1 MVFDKD
7 YFSCF
12 NFLSLPTFWKTMAT
26 KEFKGTPVKVLTDM
40 PPRTFDLLTR
50 YVEKFGWK
58 DNLFAGK
65 VKGEW
70 VKYDGK
76 TFCQLTDDISL
87 GLLKLGIQKGD
98 RIALVANNSPQW
110 NMIDFAVQQVGAITI
125 PIYSTISH
133 NDYQFILNHS
143 EAKIVFVEGNSIYKK
158 ISDLID
164 EQPSIQNVFSMQP
177 VEGVKTLEDLMQL
190 GRENTDLKDALK
202 KVEDSIATDDVATI
216 IYTSG
221 TMGTPKGVML
231 SHRNLLTNFEFY
243 SPHYPIDHTQ
253 TAVSYLPLSHI
264 YERSVQYSHVY
275 LGVSTYYVES
285 IGTIMR
291 DIADVKPEHFSTVP
305 RVIEKAYAA
314 IMHKGEKLTGLKKKA
329 FFWAFD
335 LADKFDET
343 GRNNGWLYLR
353 KLALADKLVFQEVKK
368 AFGGNMRLIISG
380 GASIQP
386 RLVRTFAALGMPIVE
401 GYGLTETSPVVCT
414 NSLVTG
420 KLKAGTV
427 GAPCSNLDVKI
438 DAETGEILV
447 KGSSVMKGYY
457 NDEVKTKEAI
467 DENGYFHTGDK
478 GEFDED
484 GLLKI
489 TGRIKEIFKDSMG
502 KYISPALIENKF
514 AESNW
519 INAMMVVGENQKFA
533 AALIVP
539 NFDQVKQWCKENNI
553 AYTTN
558 AEMVENKIIITRFR
572 EEVDAYNKFFG
583 DYEQVKRFKLLDH
596 EWTVEDGELTPSLKI
611 RRKVIA
617 ERYQNMIDSLF
628 TE

>member
-1 MVFDKD
+1 MVKKD
-7 YFSCF
+7 
-12 NFLSLPTFWKTMAT
+12 
-26 KEFKGTPVKVLTDM
+26 FKGTPVNVLTDM
-40 PPRTFDLLTR
+40 PPRIFDLLPR
-50 YVEKFGWK
+50 YVEKFCWK

-65 VKGEW
+65 EKGEW
-70 VKYDGK
+70 IKYDGK
-76 TFCQLTDDISL
+76 TFCAMTDAISR
-87 GLLKLGIQKGD
+87 GFIKLGVSKGD
-98 RIALVANNSPQW
+98 RVALVANNSPQW
-110 NMIDFAVQQVGAITI
+110 NMVDFAIQQVGAITI

-133 NDYQFILNHS
+133 DDYAYILKHS
-143 EAKIVFVEGNSIYKK
+143 EAKAIFVEGSSIYRK
-158 ISDLID
+158 IADLI
-164 EQPSIQNVFSMQP
+164 ESQPSIEHVFSMHP
-177 VEGVKTLEDLMQL
+177 VDELQSFDDLL
-190 GRENTDLKDALK
+190 GIGNENMDLNVRLK
-202 KVEDSIATDDVATI
+202 EIEAEITTDDVATI

-231 SHRNLLTNFEFY
+231 THRNILTNFEFY

-305 RVIEKAYAA
+305 RVVEKAYAA
-314 IMHKGEKLTGLKKKA
+314 IMHKGEKLKGIKKKVFNWSFA
-329 FFWAFD
+329 
-335 LADKFDET
+335 LADQYDET
-343 GRNNGWLYLR
+343 GRENSWLYLR
-353 KLALADKLVFQEVKK
+353 KLALADRLVFREVKK

-386 RLVRTFAALGMPIVE
+386 RLVRTFAAMGLPIVE

-420 KLKAGTV
+420 KMKAGTV
-427 GAPCSNLDVKI
+427 GVPCSNLDVRI
-438 DAETGEILV
+438 DDETGEILV

-457 NDEVKTKEAI
+457 KNEEQTKAAI
-467 DENGYFHTGDK
+467 DDNGYFHTGDR

-484 GLLKI
+484 GMLRI

-519 INAMMVVGENQKFA
+519 FNGMMVVGENQKFA

-539 NFDQVKQWCKENNI
+539 NFDQLKQWCKENGM

-558 AEMVENKIIITRFR
+558 AEMVENKNVINRFR
-572 EEVDAYNKFFG
+572 EEVNAYNKFFG

-596 EWTVEDGELTPSLKI
+596 EWTIESGELTPSLKI

-617 ERYQNMIDSLF
+617 ERYKDLIDSLF
-628 TE
+628 AE